1 MAPIFLFPL
10 QTVTVKEVTS
20 VNEVFEFHFL
30 SRSPHPA
37 QHQPPAAWWDGQKL
51 LTDSRSDVWSFW
63 CSDMNI
69 CFFRPPPR
77 CTTFYMPQPQWEFY
91 EFFTLSFCAMLF
103 RIHNSRNGAHQ
114 EYNIRVIKIS
124 GISVLSSFIFS
135 APHFLGQEERGSFL
149 LNLENKRNIGL
160 AFDLGE
166 RRSLF
171 INIL

>member
-1 MAPIFLFPL
+1 MRSLSSTFSPDHP
-10 QTVTVKEVTS
+10 THPNTS
-20 VNEVFEFHFL
+20 
-30 SRSPHPA
+30 
-37 QHQPPAAWWDGQKL
+37 HQQLDGQKL
-51 LTDSRSDVWSFW
+51 LTDSRSDVWSLW

-77 CTTFYMPQPQWEFY
+77 CTTFYMPQWELY
-91 EFFTLSFCAMLF
+91 DFFTLSFCAMLF

-166 RRSLF
+166 RSSLF

>member
-1 MAPIFLFPL
+1 
-10 QTVTVKEVTS
+10 
-20 VNEVFEFHFL
+20 
-30 SRSPHPA
+30 
-37 QHQPPAAWWDGQKL
+37 
-51 LTDSRSDVWSFW
+51 
-63 CSDMNI
+63 MNI

-77 CTTFYMPQPQWEFY
+77 CTTFYMPQWELY

-103 RIHNSRNGAHQ
+103 RILNSRNGAHQ

-166 RRSLF
+166 RSSLF